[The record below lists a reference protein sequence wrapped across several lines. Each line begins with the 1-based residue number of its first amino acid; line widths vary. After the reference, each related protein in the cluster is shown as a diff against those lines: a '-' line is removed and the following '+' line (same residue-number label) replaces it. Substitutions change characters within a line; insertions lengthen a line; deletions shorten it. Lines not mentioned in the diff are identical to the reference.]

1 MIPLAI
7 LSPDGRTTWHGVYID
22 SSGARALEPTPPAS
36 LFSEAPGLDPGTRA
50 LLDLLQAASSSY
62 IEDLEI
68 VGRKLDDAQAKP
80 EAPSLTE
87 LTALHRAIA
96 QIHPKVA
103 RLSVLVTELGGPLG
117 TRFPGLADH
126 LPVIRSDAAHLE
138 EFVNGLSQGLRDL
151 VGLRNAVEANRLA
164 EAANEIGRVSNRIA
178 ALANTSNLRMLGIA
192 YLALFIALLSGVILF
207 PNTGAT
213 ILGMP
218 SAAWVPGIWVDVIL
232 LLLAL
237 VPLLFLVTR
246 PWVRHMFS
254 GLASFEG
261 RSAEGL
267 ADLPEVP
274 AQDVD
279 QPSRAEKLIRQSR

>member
-1 MIPLAI
+1 MSA
-7 LSPDGRTTWHGVYID
+7 DGRATWHGVYLD
-22 SSGARALEPTPPAS
+22 SSGGRALDPAPPS
-36 LFSEAPGLDPGTRA
+36 SRLSEGKGVDSGTRA

-62 IEDLEI
+62 IEYLEMVARKLEI
-68 VGRKLDDAQAKP
+68 VQDTP
-80 EAPSLTE
+80 EPPILAE

-96 QIHPKVA
+96 LIHPKVA
-103 RLSVLVTELGGPLG
+103 RLSVVVLELDGPLG
-117 TRFPGLADH
+117 TRFPGLADR
-126 LPVIRSDAAHLE
+126 LPVVRSDAAHLE
-138 EFVNGLSQGLRDL
+138 EFVTSLSQTLRDL

-164 EAANEIGRVSNRIA
+164 EAANEIGQVSNRIA

-192 YLALFIALLSGVILF
+192 YLALFIALLSAVILF

-218 SAAWVPGIWVDVIL
+218 SAAWVPGIWVDVSL
-232 LLLAL
+232 VVLAV

-246 PWVRHMFS
+246 PWVRHMYT
-254 GLASFEG
+254 GLSSYER

-267 ADLPEVP
+267 ADIPEVR

-279 QPSRAEKLIRQSR
+279 RPAQAEKLIRQSR